1 MTTVVSFCAEYL
13 SFQKISKDEAF
24 KEITKELNEN
34 TETGM

>member
-1 MTTVVSFCAEYL
+1 MTALISFCAEYL

>member
-1 MTTVVSFCAEYL
+1 MTALISFCAEYL
-13 SFQKISKDEAF
+13 PFQKISKDEAF